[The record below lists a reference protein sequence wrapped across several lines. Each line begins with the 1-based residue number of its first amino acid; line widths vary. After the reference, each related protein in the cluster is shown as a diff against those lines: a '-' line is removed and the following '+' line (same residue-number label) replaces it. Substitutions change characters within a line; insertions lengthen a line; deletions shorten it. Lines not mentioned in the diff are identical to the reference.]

1 MSNKKLVRK
10 NFRDSVFKRDN
21 YKCVTCGCKSDNM
34 DAHHITNRNFM
45 PNGGYV
51 KENGV
56 SLCPECHLKAEKY
69 QDEPLVGFS
78 AEELYRA
85 IKSNYE
91 LAYKKS
97 LEDL

>member
-1 MSNKKLVRK
+1 MNNKKLIRK
-10 NFRDSVFKRDN
+10 KFRDDVFNRDG
-21 YKCVTCGCKSDNM
+21 YKCVGCGCESDKM

-69 QDEPLVGFS
+69 EDEPLDRYS
-78 AEELYRA
+78 PEELYES

-91 LAYKKS
+91 IAYRKS
-97 LEDL
+97 E